1 MPEEPQFHITLVT
14 QKRRYSEHAQSSHSG
29 ESGQSAAKEQ
39 PRADAQV
46 NSAASRGEALHI
58 PEESPAQAEAAA
70 AAVSADS
77 AAPRGAEESDAAQT
91 RSANPSGNG
100 SPRSRGRQ
108 KSSHRR
114 HYLDYGTVN
123 LGTLQDSP
131 DKEPELTPE
140 PDSSVLTQGELQHQ
154 FYEKYDTVLNRRY
167 QTRNRTK
174 VTRIIL
180 ISLLAALV
188 LVVSFF
194 ALSSFTDDPTP
205 LEKPVV
211 STIPVETL
219 DLG

>member
-1 MPEEPQFHITLVT
+1 MPEEPQFHITVVT
-14 QKRRYSEHAQSSHSG
+14 QKRRHAEHAQSSHSG

-91 RSANPSGNG
+91 RSANPSGDG
-100 SPRSRGRQ
+100 SARSHGRQ

-174 VTRIIL
+174 VARIIL